1 MRRATEMAS
10 CVDFA
15 SHAWVLFDEVKGHFT
30 RNHNRRSD
38 SESTSVFAIK
48 NDLNVNSAFFEL
60 SFHHGTCLFAT
71 LCEGSVSSQMSR
83 LEAIAARTFKEL
95 ERIRL

>member
-15 SHAWVLFDEVKGHFT
+15 SHAWALFDEVKGHFT

-48 NDLNVNSAFFEL
+48 NDLNVKPAFFEL
-60 SFHHGTCLFAT
+60 SFHHHGTVTVFFLLLYAKI
-71 LCEGSVSSQMSR
+71 LYHR
-83 LEAIAARTFKEL
+83 R
-95 ERIRL
+95 